1 MSSTLLFLNVV
12 SNNSL
17 SFLVIIRFISIQVK
31 MGGIQAKAGSVA
43 EVHAVRGGQLI
54 LRVAPSQTTTHI
66 MEARREAKRKSSR
79 RGKLG
84 SGFASLGGSFE
95 GEGNDLIMFKEASIS
110 ISNLAKS
117 NKYNG
122 RCYLLDQSMDILE
135 KIFVRLSPRDLALLC
150 LTSKAVNNLVRE
162 FIDHHSSSHGL
173 PVKFLSFYK
182 LNENLLLPKEEVLKD
197 RIEANQK
204 PQLLLYSTMKYFIG
218 KTSRISILNIDEK
231 LAACN
236 NTGSPCIIKGTDQF
250 NFTSSWLQMKLHN
263 NHQKNSKISFDFFH
277 QNGMFPS
284 NAM

>member
-1 MSSTLLFLNVV
+1 
-12 SNNSL
+12 
-17 SFLVIIRFISIQVK
+17 

-54 LRVAPSQTTTHI
+54 LRVAPSQTTAHI
-66 MEARREAKRKSSR
+66 MEARREAKRKSTR

-95 GEGNDLIMFKEASIS
+95 GEGNDIIFYNSGSIS
-110 ISNLAKS
+110 SLTKNS
-117 NKYNG
+117 RYNG

-182 LNENLLLPKEEVLKD
+182 LNQNLLLPKEEVLKE

-218 KTSRISILNIDEK
+218 KTSRISMLDIDEK
-231 LAACN
+231 LTSCN
-236 NTGSPCIIKGTDQF
+236 NTGSPCVIKGNVLITMLKQDICPKILRYVLIKV
-250 NFTSSWLQMKLHN
+250 NFD
-263 NHQKNSKISFDFFH
+263 I
-277 QNGMFPS
+277 
-284 NAM
+284 

>member
-1 MSSTLLFLNVV
+1 
-12 SNNSL
+12 
-17 SFLVIIRFISIQVK
+17 

-95 GEGNDLIMFKEASIS
+95 GEGNDLIMFKEGSIS

-236 NTGSPCIIKGTDQF
+236 NTGSPCIIKGKYQF
-250 NFTSSWLQMKLHN
+250 NFTFLWFQMF
-263 NHQKNSKISFDFFH
+263 KIFNYKITTINF
-277 QNGMFPS
+277 
-284 NAM
+284 

>member
-1 MSSTLLFLNVV
+1 
-12 SNNSL
+12 
-17 SFLVIIRFISIQVK
+17 

-54 LRVAPSQTTTHI
+54 LRVAPSQTTAHI

-95 GEGNDLIMFKEASIS
+95 GDNNDMMFSKENSFTS
-110 ISNLAKS
+110 SLSKCN
-117 NKYNG
+117 NRYNG
-122 RCYLLDQSMDILE
+122 RCFLLDQSMDILE

-162 FIDHHSSSHGL
+162 FIDHHSLSHGL
-173 PVKFLSFYK
+173 PVKFTSFYK
-182 LNENLLLPKEEVLKD
+182 LNENLLLPKEEVLKE

-218 KTSRISILNIDEK
+218 QTSRISMLNIDEK
-231 LAACN
+231 FTACN
-236 NTGSPCIIKGTDQF
+236 NTGGPCIIKGNCF
-250 NFTSSWLQMKLHN
+250 FYFFLY
-263 NHQKNSKISFDFFH
+263 ISF
-277 QNGMFPS
+277 
-284 NAM
+284 